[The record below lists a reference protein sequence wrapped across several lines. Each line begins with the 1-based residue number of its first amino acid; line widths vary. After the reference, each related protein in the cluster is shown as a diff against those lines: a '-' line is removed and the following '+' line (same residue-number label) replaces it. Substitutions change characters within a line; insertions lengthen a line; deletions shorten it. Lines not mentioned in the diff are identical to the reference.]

1 MHSSTEQLLFSY
13 IGMSQKFTLEV
24 PKELSA
30 ITLQQYQKYL
40 KVMEG
45 NEDAEDTEFI
55 NLKVLEIFCGV
66 TMKEAYKLPLA
77 EFSFI
82 INHIVEIF
90 KEDTPLQ
97 RDFTLTDPKGDSV
110 TFGFIPKL
118 DDISLGEFIDLDN
131 YIGDWQ
137 EIHKAMA
144 VLYRPIT
151 FRKGDLYLIEDY
163 EGSDKYA
170 EVMKDAPVNVALGA
184 VVFFYRLGSVLSSY
198 LLDSLTQKLKKDPEL
213 IKDLE
218 QNGDGINQYTQS
230 LEEMSQNL
238 KRLQNYQLP
247 NV

>member
-1 MHSSTEQLLFSY
+1 
-13 IGMSQKFTLEV
+13 MSQKFTLEV
-24 PKELSA
+24 PKDLSGV
-30 ITLQQYQKYL
+30 TLQQYQKYL
-40 KVMEG
+40 KVMEN

-77 EFSFI
+77 KFSEV
-82 INHIVEIF
+82 INHIINIF

-97 RDFTLTDPKGDSV
+97 RDFTLTDPNGDSV

-131 YIGDWQ
+131 YISDWQ
-137 EIHKAMA
+137 DMHKAMA

-170 EVMKDAPVNVALGA
+170 EVMKDAPVNAALGA
-184 VVFFYRLGSVLSSY
+184 VVFFYRLGNALSGY
-198 LLDSLTQKLKKDPEL
+198 LMDYLVQNLKKDSVI

-218 QNGDGINQYTQS
+218 QNGDGINQYMQS

-238 KRLQNYQLP
+238 KKLQNYQLP